1 MSHQKDRNKHTPR
14 GQKRVPV
21 RNTRLSTI
29 IGKLP
34 QVRYIQVRYMTE
46 DDEQFEELLDDI
58 DYQQSLGDAND

>member
-21 RNTRLSTI
+21 RNTKLSTI

-34 QVRYIQVRYMTE
+34 QVRYMTE